1 MSWLFGRS
9 KAPAAPVSPP
19 PPPTPVRS
27 FHEDM
32 GDRVRALMVSTRQS
46 GGLLPV
52 EASIQLFAMLD
63 LLTELLDHT
72 TVAPPTVDEQIAI
85 EFMLKDYIPST
96 VNAYLASRAAPEAK
110 DTQLVAQL
118 QLLLGRAH
126 AMAEAVYAHDSAQLE
141 INGRFLR
148 EKFG

>member
-19 PPPTPVRS
+19 PPPVPVVS
-27 FHEDM
+27 FHDDM
-32 GDRVRALMVSTRQS
+32 GARVHALLVSTRQA
-46 GGLLPV
+46 GGRLPI

-63 LLTELLDHT
+63 LLTELLEHT
-72 TVAPPTVDEQIAI
+72 VVAPPTVDEQIAI
-85 EFMLKDYIPST
+85 EFMVKDYIPAT
-96 VNAYLASRAAPEAK
+96 VNAYLASRAAPEVK
-110 DTQLVAQL
+110 DAQLVAQL
-118 QLLLGRAH
+118 QLLLDRAH
-126 AMAEAVYAHDSAQLE
+126 AMAAAVYAHDSAQLE

>member
-9 KAPAAPVSPP
+9 KAPAAPVPP
-19 PPPTPVRS
+19 PLPAVPARS

-32 GDRVRALMVSTRQS
+32 GSRVRALMGSTRQS
-46 GGLLPV
+46 GGHLPV

-63 LLTELLDHT
+63 VLSDLLDHT
-72 TVAPPTVDEQIAI
+72 AVAPPTVDEQIAI
-85 EFMLKDYIPST
+85 EFMVKDYIPST
-96 VNAYLASRAAPEAK
+96 VNAYLASRAAPEVK

-118 QLLLGRAH
+118 QLLLDRAH
-126 AMAEAVYAHDSAQLE
+126 SMAEAVYAHDSAQLE

>member
-19 PPPTPVRS
+19 PAPERS

-32 GDRVRALMVSTRQS
+32 GARIQALRGSTRQS
-46 GGLLPV
+46 GGHLPV
-52 EASIQLFAMLD
+52 KASIQLFAMLD
-63 LLTELLDHT
+63 LLADLLDHT
-72 TVAPPTVDEQIAI
+72 TVALPTIDEQIAI

-96 VNAYLASRAAPEAK
+96 VNAYFASRAAPEVK
-110 DTQLVAQL
+110 DTQLVSQL
-118 QLLLGRAH
+118 QLLLDRAH
-126 AMAEAVYAHDSAQLE
+126 SMVTAVYAHDSAQLE

>member
-1 MSWLFGRS
+1 MSWLFGRF
-9 KAPAAPVSPP
+9 KAPAAPVPPPSPP
-19 PPPTPVRS
+19 APERS

-32 GDRVRALMVSTRQS
+32 TERVRALVASTRRS
-46 GGLLPV
+46 GGQLPV
-52 EASIQLFAMLD
+52 QASIQLFAMLD
-63 LLTELLDHT
+63 HLTELLDHT
-72 TVAPPTVDEQIAI
+72 VVAPPTVEEQIAI

-96 VNAYLASRAAPEAK
+96 VNAYLASRAAPEVK
-110 DTQLVAQL
+110 DAQLVAQL
-118 QLLLGRAH
+118 QLLLDRAH

>member
-19 PPPTPVRS
+19 PPQVPERP

-32 GDRVRALMVSTRQS
+32 SGRVRALLASTRKH
-46 GGLLPV
+46 GGQLPV
-52 EASIQLFAMLD
+52 QASIQLFSMLD
-63 LLTELLDHT
+63 VLAELLEHMA
-72 TVAPPTVDEQIAI
+72 VAPPSVDEQIAI
-85 EFMLKDYIPST
+85 EFMVKDYIPST
-96 VNAYLASRAAPEAK
+96 VNAYLASRAEPGVK
-110 DTQLVAQL
+110 DTLLVSQL
-118 QLLLGRAH
+118 QLLLDRVHTMSQAI
-126 AMAEAVYAHDSAQLE
+126 AAHDSAQLE

>member
-9 KAPAAPVSPP
+9 KAPAAPASPP
-19 PPPTPVRS
+19 PAPAPAPS
-27 FHEDM
+27 FHDDM
-32 GDRVRALMVSTRQS
+32 DARVRALMASTRQH
-46 GGLLPV
+46 GGQLPV
-52 EASIQLFAMLD
+52 EASIQLFSLLD
-63 LLTELLDHT
+63 LLSELLEHT
-72 TVAPPTVDEQIAI
+72 VVAPPTVDEQIAI

-96 VNAYLASRAAPEAK
+96 VNAYLASRAAPEVK
-110 DTQLVAQL
+110 DAQLVAQL
-118 QLLLGRAH
+118 QLLLDRAH